1 MVPQIVKGGKY
12 VFGWSKV
19 GEKGE
24 IKIPKEAYDEYAL
37 ALDREVI
44 LFSGSK
50 TSGGFGLSSIR
61 ILKNSKIEE
70 LIIDFPTLMNYRLA
84 EGEII
89 EIKSKKYCW
98 LTLNDDM
105 SVNLPETTL
114 DAFGI
119 KRGDI
124 LLSGRGSYLAIA
136 FIAKGSIFA
145 EAKRHPEIECFF

>member
-12 VFGWSKV
+12 VFGWSIVSK
-19 GEKGE
+19 KGK
-24 IKIPKEAYDEYAL
+24 IKIPKEAYDEYGL
-37 ALDREVI
+37 ATDREVI

-70 LIIDFPTLMNYRLA
+70 LILNFPSLINHQLT

-89 EIKSKKYCW
+89 VIKNKKYCW
-98 LTLNDDM
+98 LKINNDM
-105 SVNLPETTL
+105 SINLPETTL

-119 KRGDI
+119 KKGDK
-124 LLSGRGSYLAIA
+124 LLSGRGSHLAIA
-136 FIAKGSIFA
+136 FIAKGPIFN
-145 EAKRHPEIECFF
+145 EAKKHSELEYFI